1 MSRDRIFDAAKA
13 ILQQEGLAGLTMRKV
28 AGRSG
33 LSPMAIYRH
42 FADKDALIDALM
54 ADGFAAWE
62 ARVRAIAA
70 DDPMDWLRALIEVF
84 LDFALNDPHRFDAA
98 FFLPAPA
105 ARQYPED
112 FTAGRSPA
120 VALIMARID
129 QARAAG
135 RFDATPSVDIVLS
148 LSATAQGLASM
159 HRARRFPDDARFSAL
174 FRATMAR
181 ALTAFKPV
189 AGDSA

>member
-42 FADKDALIDALM
+42 FADKDALIYALM

-70 DDPMDWLRALIEVF
+70 DDPMDWLRALI
-84 LDFALNDPHRFDAA
+84 
-98 FFLPAPA
+98 
-105 ARQYPED
+105 
-112 FTAGRSPA
+112 A
-120 VALIMARID
+120 VCR
-129 QARAAG
+129 
-135 RFDATPSVDIVLS
+135 P
-148 LSATAQGLASM
+148 
-159 HRARRFPDDARFSAL
+159 
-174 FRATMAR
+174 
-181 ALTAFKPV
+181 
-189 AGDSA
+189 